1 MNDILIKAQKI
12 IKTYKLPAEEI
23 NAVRD
28 VDLEIHRGEFIAIMG
43 PSGSGK
49 TTLLDILGCLDK
61 VSGGKLEVFGKDVS
75 LLKES
80 SLVNIRR
87 RNMGFVFQ
95 DFLLIPTLTA
105 LENVKLPLLFAG
117 LREESEKAIGLL
129 KKVGLAN
136 RINHLPK
143 EMSGGEK
150 QRVAIARALVT
161 SPKILFADEPTGNL
175 DTKTGK
181 EIFQI
186 LKELNQKDGLTV
198 VLTTHN
204 NELGSQASR
213 IVYLR
218 DGVIISREESE
229 YHSRPI

>member
-23 NAVRD
+23 NAVMD
-28 VDLEIHRGEFIAIMG
+28 VDLEIRPGEFIAIMG

-49 TTLLDILGCLDK
+49 TTLLDILGCLDR
-61 VSGGKLEVFGKDVS
+61 VSSGKLEVFGKDVS

-117 LREESEKAIGLL
+117 LPEESEKAIALL
-129 KKVGLAN
+129 QKVGLAH

-150 QRVAIARALVT
+150 QRVAIARALVA

-204 NELGSQASR
+204 NELGSQAAR
-213 IVYLR
+213 IIYLR
-218 DGVIISREESE
+218 DGFIVSRGS
-229 YHSRPI
+229 SPL